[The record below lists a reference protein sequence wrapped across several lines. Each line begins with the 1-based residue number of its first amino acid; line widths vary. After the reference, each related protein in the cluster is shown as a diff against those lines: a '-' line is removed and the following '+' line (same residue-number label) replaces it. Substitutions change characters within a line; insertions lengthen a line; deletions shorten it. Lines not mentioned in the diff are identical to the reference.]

1 MTETPVWP
9 PVAYTLPSW
18 ANVAAIA
25 DAALAVLRRDASDP
39 DAGAIQAYA
48 RAAAYLVD
56 DYLDR
61 ADAPFTTA
69 PDPVFSATVQVTIE
83 LYRRKDAPF
92 GVLNNWSDSD
102 IGPVRVPV
110 DWSKGV
116 EYLLDPYAHRFGV
129 G

>member
-1 MTETPVWP
+1 MSALPIDYP
-9 PVAYTLPSW
+9 PPAW
-18 ANVAAIA
+18 ADVPTIA
-25 DAALAVLRRDASDP
+25 DAALTVMRRTLTDP
-39 DAGAIQAYA
+39 DRAMVERYA
-48 RAAAYLVD
+48 LTAALLVD

-61 ADAPFTTA
+61 GEVPFTEA
-69 PDPVFSATVQVTIE
+69 PAPVLDATVQVTIE

-116 EYLLDPYAHRFGV
+116 EYLLDPYAWRFGV